1 MREIL
6 ISSGVCVAFLLLA
19 LISQLVAPTPLA
31 AAPDP
36 GAEVALSRP
45 QATAMAPSAPAPRAE
60 TALAGGFELDPNDP
74 NPTLFVMAQDP
85 IASSGASA
93 LGGDLNAVKERTT
106 PSGLRITDLVLGT
119 GAEAVAG
126 QTVKVNYT
134 GSLTSG
140 KVFDSTDGRGPFSF
154 PLGAGRV
161 IQGWD
166 EGVAGMKVGG
176 KRKLV
181 IPPELGYGSR
191 GAGGV
196 IPPDAT
202 LIFEVEL
209 LGVGG

>member
-6 ISSGVCVAFLLLA
+6 ISSGVCVACLLLA

-36 GAEVALSRP
+36 SLEVALSRP
-45 QATAMAPSAPAPRAE
+45 LAASMAPIAPAPRAE

-74 NPTLFVMAQDP
+74 NPTLFVMAKDP
-85 IASSGASA
+85 MPSSGASA
-93 LGGDLNAVKERTT
+93 LGGDLNAAKERTT
-106 PSGLRITDLVLGT
+106 ASGLRITELVLGT
-119 GAEAVAG
+119 GAEAVSG

-161 IQGWD
+161 IKGWD

-181 IPPELGYGSR
+181 IPPDLGYGSR

>member
-6 ISSGVCVAFLLLA
+6 ISSGVCVACLLLA

-31 AAPDP
+31 AAPDT

-85 IASSGASA
+85 IASSGARA

-140 KVFDSTDGRGPFSF
+140 KVFDSTDGRGPFS
-154 PLGAGRV
+154 
-161 IQGWD
+161 
-166 EGVAGMKVGG
+166 
-176 KRKLV
+176 
-181 IPPELGYGSR
+181 
-191 GAGGV
+191 
-196 IPPDAT
+196 
-202 LIFEVEL
+202 
-209 LGVGG
+209 